1 MAGSLFTDTFR
12 LLGKAMNITAER
24 HGLITTNVSNVDTV
38 GYTPKDL
45 DFQKTLQKEMAKQ
58 PTVVPHTHPKHF
70 ELDRGYGPVETAKN
84 LFDGDRE
91 FDGVDIDTEMTNLVE
106 NNIQYRTSVELL
118 LRKIN
123 KLKYAITEGGK

>member
-24 HGLITTNVSNVDTV
+24 HGLITTNLSNVDTI

-45 DFQKTLQKEMAKQ
+45 DFQKTLQKEMAK
-58 PTVVPHTHPKHF
+58 PPAVVSLTHPKHF
-70 ELDRGYGPVETAKN
+70 KLGRFDEPVATAKN
-84 LFDGDRE
+84 LHGSDQG

-118 LRKIN
+118 LRKMN
-123 KLKYAITEGGK
+123 KIKYAITEGGK